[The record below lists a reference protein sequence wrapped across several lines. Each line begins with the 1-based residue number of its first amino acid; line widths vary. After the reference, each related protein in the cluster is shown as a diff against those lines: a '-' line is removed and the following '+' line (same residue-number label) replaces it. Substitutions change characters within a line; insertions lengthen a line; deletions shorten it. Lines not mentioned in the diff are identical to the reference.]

1 MADDLTPFDFQ
12 GQQVRVVMKDGAPW
26 FVAKDVCDC
35 LGYRDAAAGT
45 RLLKPAEKGT
55 HSVCTLGG
63 EQLLTVISEPGLYRL
78 MMRSERTEAEVFQ
91 DWVVTEVLPSIR
103 KHGMY
108 AKEELLNN
116 PEMLQAVANKLVEEH
131 NARKAA
137 EALAFAEYKAR
148 KEAEARALVAET
160 QVQEQAPMVAFA
172 ETCLASKDAI
182 LVRELAKVIHE
193 KFGVSTGEKR
203 LYKTLRSWGMIL
215 PSSTE
220 PSQRAMDMGLFE
232 VTQRT
237 VETTF
242 GPHLVRTTKI
252 TPRGQVYIVDRLM
265 KEMDPVG

>member
-1 MADDLTPFDFQ
+1 MADKDLTVFQ
-12 GQQVRVVMKDGAPW
+12 FGDHEIRVKIKDGEPW
-26 FVAKDVCDC
+26 FVAADVCRVLS
-35 LGYRDAAAGT
+35 LGQVT
-45 RLLKPAEKGT
+45 RAMDRLEPDEGGLLEITHPQKPEETIEVNA
-55 HSVCTLGG
+55 VN
-63 EQLLTVISEPGLYRL
+63 EPGLFNLILGSRKP
-78 MMRSERTEAEVFQ
+78 EAKLFRR
-91 DWVVTEVLPSIR
+91 WVTHEVLPSIR
-103 KHGMY
+103 RHGMY
-108 AKEELLNN
+108 VKEELLDN
-116 PEMLQAVANKLVEEH
+116 PDLLLDVVTKLTEERRAH
-131 NARKAA
+131 LA
-137 EALAFAEYKAR
+137 EKKAR
-148 KEAEARALVAET
+148 QAAEARALVAET

-215 PSSTE
+215 PNATE
-220 PSQRAMDMGLFE
+220 PSQRGMDMGLFE

-242 GPHLVRTTKI
+242 GPHLVRTTKV